1 MIELIVKTWAKPN
14 RAEMATAKLESK
26 PGAICV
32 AIRNCVTY
40 KDGLRASFENWFT
53 TKTENIRF
61 DFVTFAREYVVSLH
75 FKGIMMLIIHPQ

>member
-1 MIELIVKTWAKPN
+1 MLELIVKTWAKPN

-40 KDGLRASFENWFT
+40 KDGLGASFETWFT
-53 TKTENIRF
+53 TKT
-61 DFVTFAREYVVSLH
+61 FAREYFISLLCILNVSWCW
-75 FKGIMMLIIHPQ
+75 

>member
-1 MIELIVKTWAKPN
+1 MLELIVKTWAKPN

-40 KDGLRASFENWFT
+40 KDGLCASFENWFT
-53 TKTENIRF
+53 MKTENILF
-61 DFVTFAREYVVSLH
+61 DFVTLCEWIFCI
-75 FKGIMMLIIHPQ
+75 FTF